1 MTSLDTRNTFLPPRS
16 KVAEPCSLVWIGA
29 VAIAILLTA
38 ATQATAQDLADS
50 PDIAHRDFQSATQQ
64 GASRPSAWQHADTW
78 QPTPPPH
85 RILRSPA
92 SRSASP
98 VTDPHSSPAAAGP
111 TQPMPGTPPP
121 PQVSSATHH
130 VKRVWDHATSGPWSA
145 SVNRK
150 WDAMNQQP
158 GPSVPSAATRPT
170 WKTPYSYG
178 YFGARGS
185 RHWSR
190 QYGYRDGYSQWT
202 LR

>member
-1 MTSLDTRNTFLPPRS
+1 MISLDTRTTFLSPRS
-16 KVAEPCSLVWIGA
+16 IVAEPCSFVWIGA
-29 VAIAILLTA
+29 VAIAILLTDA
-38 ATQATAQDLADS
+38 AQSTAQHSANRGFESAAQHDATQ
-50 PDIAHRDFQSATQQ
+50 
-64 GASRPSAWQHADTW
+64 PSAWQHADTW

-92 SRSASP
+92 SRSTRP
-98 VTDPHSSPAAAGP
+98 VTDPHSSSAVVGP
-111 TQPMPGTPPP
+111 PQSMPGTPPP

-150 WDAMNQQP
+150 WDAMNQKP
-158 GPSVPSAATRPT
+158 GPAIPSAATRPA